1 MNKCNHRKINKTTI
15 AVISTLLILSIAAS
29 LNPVTAQSSPT
40 IELLPPAAP
49 PGTPITVQGAGFT
62 PGATVDLHW
71 FGFILDTPD
80 VIGHIG
86 YYPIKTGVNVE
97 TDGRFTTT
105 IIAPYDFSDFIH
117 FINATQNGVGT
128 GTLASFVIAP
138 ALQLSPQPANYAE
151 GQEVTLNV
159 YGAPLGTA
167 AVMMGLPT
175 MAPEVSV
182 LKFTYDNNEWGFVT
196 SHLETEGPI
205 TTGPDIGGNATIRFK
220 TVGGVGKHHIRA
232 YTGGKETM
240 PYLSCEVGGEIEFS
254 IVGPGLDTE
263 TILGDVDNVEGL
275 ANNAA
280 NYSLVAIATSIVN
293 LLILLF
299 IANRRA

>member
-1 MNKCNHRKINKTTI
+1 M
-15 AVISTLLILSIAAS
+15 
-29 LNPVTAQSSPT
+29 
-40 IELLPPAAP
+40 
-49 PGTPITVQGAGFT
+49 GTGFT

-80 VIGHIG
+80 IIGHVG
-86 YYPIKTGVNVE
+86 YYPIKTGITAG
-97 TDGRFTTT
+97 TDGSFTTT
-105 IIAPYDFSDFIH
+105 IIAPYDFSDFLH

-128 GTLASFVIAP
+128 GTLATFVIAP

-151 GQEVTLNV
+151 GQEVILNV
-159 YGAPLGTA
+159 YGAPLGTP
-167 AVMMGLPT
+167 AVMMELPT
-175 MAPEVSV
+175 MGHGVSV
-182 LKFTYDNNEWGFVT
+182 LKFTYDNTEWGFVT

-220 TVGGVGKHHIRA
+220 AVGGVGKHSIRA
-232 YTGGKETM
+232 FTGGLETM
-240 PYLSCEVGGEIEFS
+240 PYLSCEVGGEAEFS

-263 TILGDVDNVEGL
+263 TILGDVNNVEGL

-280 NYSLVAIATSIVN
+280 NYSLAAIAISIVN